1 MQTKPVGI
9 KGVAR
14 ELGWVPWGWGSGHQ
28 GAAPDLPL
36 EHLRAR
42 TGLELPLE
50 QNGRLMAGVHC
61 PHEWTAGPVTGMGIS
76 EGLGRPGEAR

>member
-1 MQTKPVGI
+1 MQTKQMGI

-14 ELGWVPWGWGSGHQ
+14 ELGWVPWGLGSGHQ

-50 QNGRLMAGVHC
+50 QHGCALPPQVDHWASHRNGHLQRAR
-61 PHEWTAGPVTGMGIS
+61 EAW
-76 EGLGRPGEAR
+76 EAR